1 MNHPGQS
8 EYPFGVSPEC
18 FAAEQLA
25 FVSNPGITE
34 RSDQMRIRTIAAAL
48 VVAAPLLVLESP
60 SASACWEGRGY
71 GYGAAGYAAPRYG
84 YMSYGY
90 SSPAYYGG
98 YGGYYGGYGGYGIA
112 RGIAR
117 RNIRRAAYGGVG
129 YRGGVGVRRG
139 LGVGVGRVGRFR

>member
-1 MNHPGQS
+1 
-8 EYPFGVSPEC
+8 
-18 FAAEQLA
+18 
-25 FVSNPGITE
+25 
-34 RSDQMRIRTIAAAL
+34 MRIRTIAAAL
-48 VVAAPLLVLESP
+48 LAAAPLLALGSP
-60 SASACWEGRGY
+60 QAAACWGWGTGY
-71 GYGAAGYAAPRYG
+71 GYTATTAAAPVAPRRYG

-90 SSPAYYGG
+90 SSPTY

-117 RNIRRAAYGGVG
+117 RNIRRAAYGGIG